1 MCLNLLGVSTSTVV
15 KPFERGPKVS
25 TFWGSLESDTLFLS
39 QIVVKTVVKSP
50 QLLTTI
56 IDFLERLYGNRVQFV
71 WSGERGSN
79 PRPQLWESCARVQ
92 SPPDTSN
99 FDLKSGP
106 GVVSRPEFFG
116 GSAAWNHAASAVS
129 RW

>member
-25 TFWGSLESDTLFLS
+25 TFWGSLESDLLFLS
-39 QIVVKTVVKSP
+39 QIVVKTVVKRP
-50 QLLTTI
+50 QLFTTI

-79 PRPQLWESCARVQ
+79 PRPQLWEIYDRRLLWSIDVHSIWVWPRIVQ
-92 SPPDTSN
+92 
-99 FDLKSGP
+99 
-106 GVVSRPEFFG
+106 VSTRLSMPY
-116 GSAAWNHAASAVS
+116 
-129 RW
+129 R